1 MSIGTTVKLIAT
13 GLIDDAKRNN
23 NNLTLDLIRECVER
37 SMSLIEGSHAAVD
50 AEKLICEF
58 DRDYHTVVDSAL
70 SLESDEDNWEPWLNK
85 SKADIEWK
93 YWQRY
98 RLYLLKQ
105 KNLPKPV
112 IDSIDDVTDKV
123 LGNLVSPMFSGSWD
137 RRGMVVGNVQAGKTT
152 NYSGLICKA
161 ADAGYKVIIV
171 LTGFHNNLRTQT
183 QIRLEEAF
191 VGYDITASSGG
202 GARQAIGVG
211 HDSDSSLRVDTI
223 TNRSETGD
231 FRRTVAEH
239 FGMSPGGRPL
249 LFVIKKNASV
259 LKNLINYLESVSNDS
274 DSKGNS
280 FIKDIPLLLID
291 DEADQGSVDTK
302 KMDVDIEG
310 TPDPEHEPARL
321 NGLIRKILFIFKQS
335 AYVGYTATPFANI
348 FIHNE
353 ATVESLGDD
362 LFPRSFIVVMPTPS
376 NYIGPDSIFGRM
388 DEDEETRKPGLPIL
402 RPIQDYA
409 ETDSLNERD
418 GWMPPKHNKEHV
430 PLYNGHDM
438 APPSLREA
446 VIAFIIS
453 CAVRIIRGQ
462 GRQHNSML
470 IHVTRFTDVQ
480 ERVYAQVANLQR
492 DIHQIL
498 LYGEEGS
505 KQELLFEMQQLWDRD
520 FAPTNREV
528 SDEQCPKHSWTV
540 VSEKILSSAGS
551 ITVRRINGSAGDVL
565 DYEKHNKTGLNV
577 IAIGGDKLSRGLTLE
592 GLLVSYF
599 TRPTRMYDTLM
610 QMGRWFGY
618 KDKFIDVCRL
628 YAPGSLFEWFEHITD
643 ASEQLKN
650 EFLLMSEMG
659 ETPATYGQR
668 VQTHPV
674 LMVTSQVKMRYTTEL
689 TCSYQGAISETVVFS
704 RTTKVVNQNF
714 NAGNSLISKIDSY
727 ASRRQAPLHKPENN
741 IMPGKYM
748 WSGVDMKDIL
758 EFLKNYQ
765 TPNHARKVNND
776 LLAKYIE
783 GQINKGDL
791 KNWSVLLAGKDP
803 EKSKESNIFANY
815 NTGLLTRKNLSSNP
829 DKNSLIYRIKRIVSP
844 SDENWDLNMEQFQS
858 AIRLTADDRR
868 TKPGGEEIRVNRD
881 RSNALLILYPLE
893 NQEHSHPTEPTNSCY
908 LGFAISFPGNRD
920 DTPIKYRVNQVYQ
933 EQVND

>member
-1 MSIGTTVKLIAT
+1 M
-13 GLIDDAKRNN
+13 
-23 NNLTLDLIRECVER
+23 
-37 SMSLIEGSHAAVD
+37 
-50 AEKLICEF
+50 
-58 DRDYHTVVDSAL
+58 
-70 SLESDEDNWEPWLNK
+70 
-85 SKADIEWK
+85 
-93 YWQRY
+93 
-98 RLYLLKQ
+98 
-105 KNLPKPV
+105 
-112 IDSIDDVTDKV
+112 
-123 LGNLVSPMFSGSWD
+123 
-137 RRGMVVGNVQAGKTT
+137 
-152 NYSGLICKA
+152 
-161 ADAGYKVIIV
+161 
-171 LTGFHNNLRTQT
+171 
-183 QIRLEEAF
+183 
-191 VGYDITASSGG
+191 
-202 GARQAIGVG
+202 
-211 HDSDSSLRVDTI
+211 
-223 TNRSETGD
+223 
-231 FRRTVAEH
+231 
-239 FGMSPGGRPL
+239 
-249 LFVIKKNASV
+249 
-259 LKNLINYLESVSNDS
+259 
-274 DSKGNS
+274 
-280 FIKDIPLLLID
+280 
-291 DEADQGSVDTK
+291 
-302 KMDVDIEG
+302 
-310 TPDPEHEPARL
+310 
-321 NGLIRKILFIFKQS
+321 
-335 AYVGYTATPFANI
+335 
-348 FIHNE
+348 
-353 ATVESLGDD
+353 
-362 LFPRSFIVVMPTPS
+362 
-376 NYIGPDSIFGRM
+376 
-388 DEDEETRKPGLPIL
+388 
-402 RPIQDYA
+402 
-409 ETDSLNERD
+409 
-418 GWMPPKHNKEHV
+418 
-430 PLYNGHDM
+430 
-438 APPSLREA
+438 
-446 VIAFIIS
+446 
-453 CAVRIIRGQ
+453 
-462 GRQHNSML
+462 
-470 IHVTRFTDVQ
+470 
-480 ERVYAQVANLQR
+480 
-492 DIHQIL
+492 
-498 LYGEEGS
+498 
-505 KQELLFEMQQLWDRD
+505 
-520 FAPTNREV
+520 

-881 RSNALLILYPLE
+881 RLNALLILYPLE